1 MRSHYQIKVFSEKLD
16 ELTKSG
22 NPLLKGNPLSVLTA
36 NFSDKPFYGFV
47 SESEFKITRN
57 ANVFVIPYVI
67 HGTFRKIGQF
77 TDVSYKIVL
86 ITFGYYWIRILPL
99 FLNMLGVVLLAINYK
114 LLDFQNLNYIKVLF
128 VLLLLEALLLLPLII
143 TEISKNKFE
152 KEFLKQLLIS
162 CN

>member
-1 MRSHYQIKVFSEKLD
+1 
-16 ELTKSG
+16 
-22 NPLLKGNPLSVLTA
+22 
-36 NFSDKPFYGFV
+36 
-47 SESEFKITRN
+47 
-57 ANVFVIPYVI
+57 
-67 HGTFRKIGQF
+67 
-77 TDVSYKIVL
+77 
-86 ITFGYYWIRILPL
+86 
-99 FLNMLGVVLLAINYK
+99 MLGVILLAINYK